1 MKLKIKQ
8 AGWIIFLSALS
19 GISAMAQ
26 KVTIDGEFRPR
37 SEYRQ
42 GYKTPLADSVDA
54 ALVTIQ
60 RTRLGANYK
69 SNTLEAKVTLQA
81 SSVYGETDTK
91 NSTTVGIYEAW
102 ADVSLFSGLS
112 LKAGRQGVQYEDG
125 RLFSKANWSNTGNSH
140 DLGLLKYR
148 SSIVDA
154 DLGFAYGNASL
165 VSQESAYAVP
175 KMYKTLA
182 FGHFE
187 KGLDNGLKFTVLGV
201 DEGYQE
207 GITNEL
213 IKKNYHRYTTGGTV
227 ALNNDSLPLDF
238 LFTGYY
244 QFGKGT
250 LPSKTTTYLDL
261 NAYLLS
267 IKANYAITKA
277 FGLSLGYDYFSG
289 TSTDD
294 LAKGEGVNT
303 FNRFTYSGNHGFNG
317 YMDYWATLPNGGLSN
332 IYGGAGY
339 KFNKKLKINAMYYL
353 FSLAEDMSGVD
364 SKDLGSELDITLDY
378 KLSAETALQL
388 GWSTYFTTES
398 SEILKKQTS
407 VDTQFPQ
414 YAYLMLTIKP
424 KFLVS
429 K

>member
-1 MKLKIKQ
+1 MKKQ
-8 AGWIIFLSALS
+8 GVLFTLIAMGIAGAN
-19 GISAMAQ
+19 AQ
-26 KVTIDGEFRPR
+26 KVTVNAEFRPR
-37 SEYRQ
+37 TEYRK
-42 GYKTPLADSVDA
+42 GYKKPLADSVDA

-60 RTRLGANYK
+60 RTRLGVDYK
-69 SNTLEAKVTLQA
+69 SNALQAKVTLQA
-81 SSVYGETDTK
+81 SSVFGETTTK
-91 NSTTVGIYEAW
+91 EGTSVGVYEAW
-102 ADVSLFSGLS
+102 ADVLLLNGLS

-125 RLFSKANWSNTGNSH
+125 RLFSKANWSNTGNAH

-148 SSIVDA
+148 STIVDA

-165 VSQESAYAVP
+165 VSQESAYTVD

-207 GITNEL
+207 GTTNEL
-213 IKKNYHRYTTGGTV
+213 IKKNYHRYTAGGTV
-227 ALNNDSLPLDF
+227 ALKNDSLPIDF

-244 QFGKGT
+244 QFGDGT
-250 LPSKTTTYLDL
+250 LPGKTDYLDL

-289 TSTDD
+289 TTTED
-294 LAKGEGVNT
+294 LAKGEEVNT
-303 FNRFTYSGNHGFNG
+303 FNRFSFSGNHGFNG

-353 FSLAEDMSGVD
+353 FSLAEDMSGID

-378 KLSAETALQL
+378 KLSKETALQL
-388 GWSTYFTTES
+388 GWSTYFTTKS
-398 SEILKKQTS
+398 YDSLKKQTG
-407 VDTQFPQ
+407 VDTQSPQ
-414 YAYLMLTIKP
+414 YAYIMLTIKP
-424 KFLVS
+424 EIFSNK
-429 K
+429 